1 MKLGL
6 DIRASLSQ
14 TLTPQQIQYL
24 KLLQMPL
31 VQLEQQV
38 RQEIEMNPMLEDFSD
53 PDIISMDDVPQIQNE
68 DTFTHTDD
76 DFDYDNNYTKSASP
90 EYEDYEQAKKF
101 IDDEAEPFEFHK
113 MLWDGGDEYGK
124 NLNSNSNGDDDG
136 ETFQIKDNSSLMED
150 LMQQLRLLPISRD
163 EFFIG
168 EQILGNVDSDGY
180 LRREIE
186 EIIDEVN
193 EIIEDIN
200 FEAEKAI
207 RLSNLGQNLSNTLKN
222 GENPAKMYA
231 LSAESANALTSVTIN
246 NPEMNLKI
254 DPELA
259 NYLAKVDA
267 NLKTFEP
274 IKKASYELGEKILGY
289 ILNLEP
295 AGIGARS
302 VQESLLCQCK
312 AFQKPNA
319 AQKLAIEILENYYD
333 AFAKKHYHVITK
345 QLEITDDYL
354 KEALEIIKRLNPRP
368 GGGDFQAQTNTVIPD
383 FTIEKDEDD
392 IELLISVNDSRMPTL
407 QLSKA
412 YENMKKEAKYKLYNK
427 DTRDWIRNKFE
438 DAKFLIQALRQRK
451 NTMMKVMTAIAGLQ
465 RDFFFE
471 GPSVLKPL
479 IYKDISEETG
489 LDISTVCRIVN
500 GKYIQTDFGTFELKF
515 FFSESLP
522 TDEGEEVSTRVIK
535 QILKDIIIEE
545 SKLKPLSDDE
555 LSRELKERGFNVARR
570 TVAKYRE
577 QLKLPV
583 ARLRREL
590 A

>member
-53 PDIISMDDVPQIQNE
+53 PDIISMDDVPQMQNE
-68 DTFTHTDD
+68 DTYIHLDD

-90 EYEDYEQAKKF
+90 EYEDYDQAKKF
-101 IDDEAEPFEFHK
+101 IDDAAEPFEFHK

-124 NLNSNSNGDDDG
+124 NLNTNAHDEDDN
-136 ETFQIKDNSSLMED
+136 ETFQIKDNNSLMED

-163 EFFIG
+163 ELFVG
-168 EQILGNVDSDGY
+168 EQILGNVDTDGY
-180 LRREIE
+180 LRRDIE
-186 EIIDEVN
+186 EIIDEAN
-193 EIIEDIN
+193 EIIIDIN

-207 RLSNLGQNLSNTLKN
+207 RLNNLGQSNNAIKN
-222 GENPAKMYA
+222 GENPAKMFA
-231 LSAESANALTSVTIN
+231 LSAESANALTSITSTNPDIN
-246 NPEMNLKI
+246 VKI

-259 NYLAKVDA
+259 NYLASVNA
-267 NLKTFEP
+267 NLKTFQP
-274 IKKASYELGEKILGY
+274 IKKATYELGEKMLGY

-345 QLEITDDYL
+345 HLEITEDYL
-354 KEALEIIKRLNPRP
+354 KEALEVIKRLNPRP

-383 FTIEKDEDD
+383 FTIEKDKDD
-392 IELLISVNDSRMPTL
+392 IDLLISVNDSRMPTL

-412 YENMKKEAKYKLYNK
+412 YENMKKESKYKLYNK

-500 GKYIQTDFGTFELKF
+500 GKYVQTDFGTFELKF

-535 QILKDIIIEE
+535 QILKDIIVEE

-555 LSRELKERGFNVARR
+555 LSRELKERGYNVARR

>member
-207 RLSNLGQNLSNTLKN
+207 RLSNLGQNLSTTLKN
-222 GENPAKMYA
+222 GDNPAKMYA
-231 LSAESANALTSVTIN
+231 LSAESANALTTATLN

-471 GPSVLKPL
+471 G
-479 IYKDISEETG
+479 
-489 LDISTVCRIVN
+489 
-500 GKYIQTDFGTFELKF
+500 
-515 FFSESLP
+515 
-522 TDEGEEVSTRVIK
+522 
-535 QILKDIIIEE
+535 
-545 SKLKPLSDDE
+545 
-555 LSRELKERGFNVARR
+555 
-570 TVAKYRE
+570 
-577 QLKLPV
+577 
-583 ARLRREL
+583 
-590 A
+590 